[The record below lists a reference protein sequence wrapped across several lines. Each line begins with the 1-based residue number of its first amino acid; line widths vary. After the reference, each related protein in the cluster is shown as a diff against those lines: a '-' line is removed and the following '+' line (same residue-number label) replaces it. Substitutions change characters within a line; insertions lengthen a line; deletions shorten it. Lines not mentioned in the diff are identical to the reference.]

1 MVDNTI
7 AQHNAHAAAAHDN
20 AAVAANLA
28 ADKLPTA
35 PVISRALRRDFHI
48 ITQPIHRAG
57 YSVHRGN
64 GRTIPANVWVSVSD
78 LDSANVRKAK
88 ALADDMIAVG
98 YQVDLAPGSSIIY
111 VRSVPSAKDA
121 AAAIARIQSEEA

>member
-1 MVDNTI
+1 MSKP
-7 AQHNAHAAAAHDN
+7 ASPFPA
-20 AAVAANLA
+20 
-28 ADKLPTA
+28 A
-35 PVISRALRRDFHI
+35 PVVSRALRRDFGI

-64 GRTIPANVWVSVSD
+64 GRSVPANVWVSVSD
-78 LDSANVRKAK
+78 LDSANVRKARL
-88 ALADDMIAVG
+88 LADNMREVG
-98 YQVDLAPGSSIIY
+98 YEVDLADSSSIIY

>member
-1 MVDNTI
+1 MSTKP
-7 AQHNAHAAAAHDN
+7 
-20 AAVAANLA
+20 ANG
-28 ADKLPTA
+28 LPTA
-35 PVISRALRRDFHI
+35 PVISRALHRDFGI
-48 ITQPIHRAG
+48 ICQPIHRAG
-57 YSVHRGN
+57 YSAHRGN

-88 ALADDMIAVG
+88 QLADDMIAVG